1 MTRDRDAGFA
11 AVEFVAGIA
20 LLVLPMVIL
29 IVSLPVW
36 AETQSSARVVVREA
50 ARILAGADDDAT
62 GRAAATA
69 MAGRVADNLGVELIS
84 GPRFEGSVEGAPG
97 QESEVAAAV
106 TVRLPLLALPLLA
119 DLTAV
124 EWTVEHREPVDAYR
138 SRG

>member
-1 MTRDRDAGFA
+1 MTRDAGFA
-11 AVEFVAGIA
+11 AVEFVAGLA
-20 LLVLPMVIL
+20 LLVLPMAVL
-29 IVSLPVW
+29 VVSLPVW

-50 ARILAGADDDAT
+50 ARILAVADDDMV
-62 GRAAATA
+62 GRTAATD
-69 MAGRVADNLGVELIS
+69 MAVRVADNLGVEIVG

-97 QESEVAAAV
+97 LESEVSATI